1 MTQTP
6 MSLDD
11 LTTAIVNA
19 MLERRGVAIRIL
31 NLEETTAYTNRFII
45 CSGHAARQVRAIADN
60 VLMRLK
66 HSHSVLP
73 SGVEGRG
80 VDQWIVLDYRDVV
93 VHVFQPEQRSNY
105 DLDGLW
111 AEAELISL
119 ESLDVEASPESLLSP
134 GQPIFEEDLD
144 DTEARNDWTQEA
156 GVAHVSW
163 SDWDEFAP
171 AGGESGDWLFQ
182 PEHAGETEVVEK
194 DSEES
199 CSESSSES
207 SSDQD

>member
-1 MTQTP
+1 
-6 MSLDD
+6 MSLDE

-19 MLERRGVAIRIL
+19 MLERRGVAIRVL
-31 NLEETTAYTNRFII
+31 DLEETTAYTNRFII
-45 CSGHAARQVRAIADN
+45 CSGLAARQVRAIADN

-66 HSHSVLP
+66 HTHTVLP

-93 VHVFQPEQRSNY
+93 VHVFQPEQRGNY

-111 AEAELISL
+111 AEAKLIGL
-119 ESLDVEASPESLLSP
+119 EALNVEASPESLLSP
-134 GQPIFEEDLD
+134 GQKLIDDDLD
-144 DTEARNDWTQEA
+144 DGPEAGNDWSQAA

-171 AGGESGDWLFQ
+171 AAGEGDDWLFQ
-182 PEHAGETEVVEK
+182 PEKANEPADVAVADP
-194 DSEES
+194 DSED
-199 CSESSSES
+199 SSSES
-207 SSDQD
+207 SSDSSSDES